1 MKMNGKLISKPMHPG
16 MSTHQPTVISK
27 QCEVIDPIDPIDL
40 AHEERQVLQKE
51 VQ

>member
-1 MKMNGKLISKPMHPG
+1 
-16 MSTHQPTVISK
+16 MSTHQPTVIRK
-27 QCEVIDPIDPIDL
+27 QCEVIDPIDL

>member
-27 QCEVIDPIDPIDL
+27 QCEVIDPIDL